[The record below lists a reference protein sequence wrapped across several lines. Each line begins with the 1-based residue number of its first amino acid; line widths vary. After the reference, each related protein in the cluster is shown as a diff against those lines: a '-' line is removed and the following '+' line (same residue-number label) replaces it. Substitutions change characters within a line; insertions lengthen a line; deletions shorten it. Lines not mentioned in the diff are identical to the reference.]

1 VLCLPLANGGRPLTL
16 SLDCE
21 ISNFQFVCSP
31 CPAPNPS
38 HLSFCTGVLQLD
50 QINPLSVLFL
60 SHSSARFMLL
70 RFISAARQPR
80 NRSRKLDRTASPL
93 PSALAT
99 SASATLFTSSAFS
112 ISSASPTSFSN
123 RYTPGLEPVVTY
135 SKQTTEV
142 LPIRYKIGGGGGGTI
157 RPASCFLAGP
167 LSPLQPSFP
176 LLASLPPCF
185 LVSFSLKPKIT
196 ISLLLPSH
204 AQRYSALG
212 RRILPTDS
220 SGGT

>member
-1 VLCLPLANGGRPLTL
+1 L

-142 LPIRYKIGGGGGGTI
+142 LPIRYKIGGGGGVQSG
-157 RPASCFLAGP
+157 RRAAFWRAPSVHFNRASRSLP
-167 LSPLQPSFP
+167 LCLR
-176 LLASLPPCF
+176 ASLFP
-185 LVSFSLKPKIT
+185 SL
-196 ISLLLPSH
+196 
-204 AQRYSALG
+204 
-212 RRILPTDS
+212 
-220 SGGT
+220 